1 MNLRQKLYDA
11 QDSGNVLMKIN
22 NSSALYKNLEEIKSR
37 KPIYSN
43 ISKSQRRKNNSYKQ
57 SDYYR
62 RQENK
67 IFGKILLGIR
77 DKDVKARVNTEQN
90 LLINNNRNARK
101 KYEEIK
107 RRMIEKQN
115 EYFMERVFNQKSIIS
130 PQKYDKEFNE
140 MVTRFNTKKYA
151 NKKLILPPIH

>member
-11 QDSGNVLMKIN
+11 QDAGNVLMKIN

-67 IFGKILLGIR
+67 IFGKILIDIR
-77 DKDVKARVNTEQN
+77 DKDDNS
-90 LLINNNRNARK
+90 L
-101 KYEEIK
+101 Y
-107 RRMIEKQN
+107 
-115 EYFMERVFNQKSIIS
+115 IILF
-130 PQKYDKEFNE
+130 QLYH
-140 MVTRFNTKKYA
+140 
-151 NKKLILPPIH
+151 II